1 MGEDA
6 KKVQGRGQLF
16 NFREKWQGLRHSS
29 GWPWILMF
37 IREVRV
43 QRLERSSGFEDETSH
58 SNDPRG
64 GKLLQPWK
72 QLRVNIPILKSPDI
86 PLCLLPC
93 SIITQQFLS
102 VLLSCFLRYCS
113 SCWHSLPL
121 WLWAVFLRFNLL
133 WDTHCSWRLNS
144 IWTAWII
151 MLCLSTDWIRLNP
164 PPPRK
169 KTLIHFKTLCL
180 RSRNRGEWEK
190 NGRRK
195 SSDLGVNEQALS
207 LAENGSACVSLS
219 HTLILSVYLLVF
231 QT

>member
-164 PPPRK
+164 PPPPEK
-169 KTLIHFKTLCL
+169 KPSFIL
-180 RSRNRGEWEK
+180 RPCVC
-190 NGRRK
+190 
-195 SSDLGVNEQALS
+195 DLGTEASGKRMGEERAV
-207 LAENGSACVSLS
+207 
-219 HTLILSVYLLVF
+219 TLVLMNKPYLWQRMGRLV
-231 QT
+231 